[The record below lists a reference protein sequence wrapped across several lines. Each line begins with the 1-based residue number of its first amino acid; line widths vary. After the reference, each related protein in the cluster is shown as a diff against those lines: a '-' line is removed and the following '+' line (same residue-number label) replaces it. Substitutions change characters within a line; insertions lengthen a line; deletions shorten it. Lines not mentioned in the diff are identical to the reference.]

1 MQGCVHGWESMGR
14 LLRPGMWA
22 KITHIELRI
31 EHRAP
36 RLLPARCDADA
47 WPCLDFQALG
57 RRRGHDDP
65 CVDGGSAMYGIRI
78 VCRALQES
86 TRPNRHPR
94 YGKPAPENGTYLLQ
108 CGVRRTWAVDFAGR
122 GEFTA
127 PTSRDPLA
135 KSPSAPSA
143 VARRDQ
149 ACTLRSDLS
158 RGLGGRRVGP
168 PTAPSPTFT
177 ASKSDLGGLGGRA
190 KSDLSPSCC

>member
-1 MQGCVHGWESMGR
+1 MSGLSSVC
-14 LLRPGMWA
+14 
-22 KITHIELRI
+22 
-31 EHRAP
+31 
-36 RLLPARCDADA
+36 
-47 WPCLDFQALG
+47 

-108 CGVRRTWAVDFAGR
+108 CGVRRTWAVEFAAR

-135 KSPSAPSA
+135 KSPSAPSGRLSLA
-143 VARRDQ
+143 SPPLTPTGRTRTLDAFCDRAERKNDGKLAAPRR
-149 ACTLRSDLS
+149 AGGIASGASIHRC
-158 RGLGGRRVGP
+158 GRRSAVLDAPCGS
-168 PTAPSPTFT
+168 AIFLGYGRSSIRPSPLRTRCSRHPPRPTLPQF
-177 ASKSDLGGLGGRA
+177 AVQVF
-190 KSDLSPSCC
+190 

>member
-1 MQGCVHGWESMGR
+1 MSGLSSVC
-14 LLRPGMWA
+14 
-22 KITHIELRI
+22 
-31 EHRAP
+31 
-36 RLLPARCDADA
+36 
-47 WPCLDFQALG
+47 

-108 CGVRRTWAVDFAGR
+108 CGVRRTWAVEFAAR

-135 KSPSAPSA
+135 KSPSAPSVRVPRSHR
-143 VARRDQ
+143 VAQ
-149 ACTLRSDLS
+149 A
-158 RGLGGRRVGP
+158 P
-168 PTAPSPTFT
+168 PTARSPRPHGLYFLNPMRRPLPLGPCAAQPVVRGFVPEQRTIEGFCKVSRPSPPRQAAAQAGNS
-177 ASKSDLGGLGGRA
+177 ASA
-190 KSDLSPSCC
+190 AIAELSA

>member
-47 WPCLDFQALG
+47 RQCLDFQALG

-86 TRPNRHPR
+86 TRPNRHPG

-135 KSPSAPSA
+135 KSPSAPSDLT
-143 VARRDQ
+143 ARKSKFIWRIEY
-149 ACTLRSDLS
+149 LFWHSFWNSDLYTRTRALDKALAMSHS
-158 RGLGGRRVGP
+158 R
-168 PTAPSPTFT
+168 AE
-177 ASKSDLGGLGGRA
+177 DLHR
-190 KSDLSPSCC
+190 D